1 MGLDKIQI
9 LVAQYVVIGRPI
21 IMAYTGLYT
30 GCNDNNVD

>member
-21 IMAYTGLYT
+21 QDCTQGVMIIMWIERY
-30 GCNDNNVD
+30 

>member
-9 LVAQYVVIGRPI
+9 LVAQYVVIGRP
-21 IMAYTGLYT
+21 TGLYT

>member
-9 LVAQYVVIGRPI
+9 LVAQYVVIGRP
-21 IMAYTGLYT
+21 MAYTGLYT